1 MIQILRLEEHR
12 RAVDDF
18 CIRSLRMVVSEICH
32 RNDCIQFAHDVH
44 PLLHLHHIG
53 ILPFQE
59 TANQEEVAQ
68 HEGISEEETEK
79 VATTVVPLEDFLE
92 LNKGRKRLRKRRLH
106 LLPQLATEMAT
117 GYKLEYLRVSHQL
130 VAELTAMAV
139 NLVQGLLADKEHHHV
154 LNHHPPKGDVHRNH
168 AKDRKQHRGTYTND
182 ECPTEKERSLRTIPR
197 RHCHCRN
204 LANGFSHCRGIYL
217 AITHY
222 PSDWFC
228 RHIDMK
234 TVRVVG
240 FWRIKHLLF
249 IPLSQSQELHSP

>member
-1 MIQILRLEEHR
+1 
-12 RAVDDF
+12 
-18 CIRSLRMVVSEICH
+18 
-32 RNDCIQFAHDVH
+32 
-44 PLLHLHHIG
+44 
-53 ILPFQE
+53 
-59 TANQEEVAQ
+59 
-68 HEGISEEETEK
+68 
-79 VATTVVPLEDFLE
+79 
-92 LNKGRKRLRKRRLH
+92 
-106 LLPQLATEMAT
+106 MAT

-139 NLVQGLLADKEHHHV
+139 NLVQGLLADKEHYHV
-154 LNHHPPKGDVHRNH
+154 LNRHPPKGDVHGNH
-168 AKDRKQHRGTYTND
+168 AKDRKQHRGTYTDD

-240 FWRIKHLLF
+240 SGASSTCFLF
-249 IPLSQSQELHSP
+249 LSPKARNSIRHSSPCCSSPASSFCKATRRAISSAFKGV